1 MKWIDRLK
9 AKIIHALGGLTRAE
23 AMFPAPIVQAL
34 HYDIQ
39 TVRTVKIVPAFAR
52 THEAEMEKMLR
63 VETAHNIAEYVMEH
77 DAVVYERQEEK
88 KQRPA
93 ALGDLPVPSA
103 ARGGVEDMRNC
114 AQIGIDDEIFV
125 DSFAGGGG
133 ASTGMEVGLGITVA
147 AAINHDPAAI
157 LMHKTNHPYTEH
169 YQASVWDVDPRD
181 VCRGRPVGGAWF
193 SPDCKHF
200 SKAKGAAL
208 VDKKIRGLAWITLRW
223 AALVRPRV
231 IFLENVE
238 EFQTWGPVRKGK
250 PVKKLA
256 GTTFRK
262 FIGQLRDLGYEVE
275 WRELVAADY
284 GAPTSRKRFV
294 LIARCDGK
302 PIVWPEPTHAPRD
315 SEAVKSGR
323 LKPWRSAAEII
334 DWSLPCPSIF
344 DTKEEIKERYN
355 LKAVR
360 PLADN
365 TMRRI
370 IRGVDKFTIKSGQ
383 PYIVPTGYG
392 ERKGQAPRVH
402 DIEEPLPTVVGSG
415 KHNLCKPVLAPFTAT
430 NTSNSVGAPA
440 GDPVHTVTTAGNQ
453 MLVTPYLAECNHAGG
468 GHVADVRDP
477 YKTITAKHTGG
488 IVAPSLIQ
496 YHTEQ
501 TENVRASGLG
511 APIPTV
517 DASNRYG
524 LTCAN
529 LVKYYSGVVGEKMDE
544 PLPTVTAIDHNAVCA
559 AHVVKFKGN
568 EVGTRPTD
576 ALPTQTSAGVFALC
590 DTLLCKAG
598 PDENLYRW
606 PLIREL
612 LNRYCGYELADD
624 DLLLLS
630 IGGTLYFIA
639 DIGLRMLSPRELYN
653 AMGFPPDYII
663 DRDYMGNPYP
673 KNEQVARC
681 GNAVCPPMAAAVA
694 RANFPEYVAKV
705 GDTITTMAALL
716 DMVAV

>member
-1 MKWIDRLK
+1 MMRY
-9 AKIIHALGGLTRAE
+9 
-23 AMFPAPIVQAL
+23 Q
-34 HYDIQ
+34 
-39 TVRTVKIVPAFAR
+39 
-52 THEAEMEKMLR
+52 
-63 VETAHNIAEYVMEH
+63 
-77 DAVVYERQEEK
+77 
-88 KQRPA
+88 
-93 ALGDLPVPSA
+93 
-103 ARGGVEDMRNC
+103 EDMN
-114 AQIGIDDEIFV
+114 QEIFV
-125 DSFAGGGG
+125 DNFAGGGG
-133 ASTGMEVGLGITVA
+133 ASTGIEIGLGVTVA

-169 YQASVWDVDPRD
+169 YQASVWDIDPRE
-181 VCRGRPVGGAWF
+181 VCRGRPVAGAWF

-208 VDKKIRGLAWITLRW
+208 VNREIRGLAWITLRW

-231 IFLENVE
+231 IMLENVE

-262 FIGQLRDLGYEVE
+262 FISQLRDLGYAVE
-275 WRELVAADY
+275 YRELVAADL
-284 GAPTSRKRFV
+284 GAPTTRKRFV
-294 LIARCDGK
+294 LIARCDGR
-302 PIVWPEPTHAPRD
+302 PIVWPERTHAPRD
-315 SEAVKSGR
+315 SEEVRSGK

-344 DTKEEIKERYN
+344 ESKAEILEKYG

-370 IRGVDKFTIKSGQ
+370 IQGVDKFTIRSGE
-383 PYIVPTGYG
+383 PFIVPTGYG

-415 KHNLCKPVLAPFTAT
+415 KHNLCKPMLAPLTVT
-430 NTSNSVGAPA
+430 NTSHSVGTPA
-440 GDPVHTVTTAGNQ
+440 REPVHTVTNAGNQ

-468 GHVADVRDP
+468 GHIADPREP
-477 YKTITAKHTGG
+477 HKTITAKHTGG

-511 APIPTV
+511 VPINTV

-524 LTCAN
+524 LACAN
-529 LVKYYSGVVGEKMDE
+529 LVEYYTGGR
-544 PLPTVTAIDHNAVCA
+544 PLDVTDPMHTVTSHDREAVVA
-559 AHVVKFKGN
+559 AHVVKFKGDN
-568 EVGTRPTD
+568 LGSNPAEPM
-576 ALPTQTSAGVFALC
+576 QTVTASAGRNRACGGGTFALC
-590 DTLLCKAG
+590 KVWLCKTG
-598 PDENLYRW
+598 NSGLHRW
-606 PLIREL
+606 PEVRAL
-612 LNRYCGYELADD
+612 LNRYCGYTLAEDE
-624 DLLLLS
+624 LLLLE
-630 IGGTLYFIA
+630 IGGAFYYIA

-663 DRDYMGNPYP
+663 DRDYTGKPYP

-681 GNAVCPPMAAAVA
+681 GNAVCPPLAAAVA
-694 RANFPEYVAKV
+694 RANFPEYVA
-705 GDTITTMAALL
+705 GDTIGTMAALMDRL
-716 DMVAV
+716 AV